1 MNLSSNSKRTPPP
14 PHQGT
19 LNHRIKIIGPLF
31 AAFASA
37 LLLTACPS
45 PDVTSS
51 GGTSTGGTGGTT
63 PGGGGKNPSPTT
75 YTTTITGTVQDA
87 SRTGLGLPG
96 ATVSASTKPEPTTTT
111 TGPDGTFS
119 LQVTHSGSLSLTLTA
134 QKACYE
140 PSAPKSITLSKDTSY
155 NADVIGL
162 NLGPEPQGDNRFTL
176 KQNPGTAANPTY
188 TLTLNCL
195 RTITEGEF
203 ASASQTFP
211 GETTP
216 VPSRLTGMPEFA
228 ADPHSK
234 VTAIELTGSPV
245 TIERR
250 AFFDHRK
257 ITGRLH
263 IPASVESIGRLAFRS
278 AGNSGTGSRGATPI
292 VLEFAP
298 NSQLKSIGDQAF
310 QGGAIRLVLPLPR
323 SLLTVGNNAFHTS
336 LRGRPTNLTIPEN
349 VTQVGTFAFGTSGA
363 FSGTLTIESPHL
375 VRTPPLDP
383 PNAPGTK
390 TGRLGNSAFTELATN
405 PNNPFSTIFLPRA
418 VFDSYTQADLNAI
431 FGTGGTYFDISDT
444 EKTNALTK

>member
-1 MNLSSNSKRTPPP
+1 MIELTP
-14 PHQGT
+14 
-19 LNHRIKIIGPLF
+19 
-31 AAFASA
+31 
-37 LLLTACPS
+37 
-45 PDVTSS
+45 V
-51 GGTSTGGTGGTT
+51 
-63 PGGGGKNPSPTT
+63 
-75 YTTTITGTVQDA
+75 
-87 SRTGLGLPG
+87 
-96 ATVSASTKPEPTTTT
+96 PEPT
-111 TGPDGTFS
+111 
-119 LQVTHSGSLSLTLTA
+119 GSA
-134 QKACYE
+134 
-140 PSAPKSITLSKDTSY
+140 
-155 NADVIGL
+155 
-162 NLGPEPQGDNRFTL
+162 RFTL
-176 KQNPGTAANPTY
+176 KQNPGTAADPTY

-195 RTITEGEF
+195 RTVTEGEF

-216 VPSRLTGMPEFA
+216 VPSRLAGLPEFA
-228 ADPHSK
+228 ANPHSK

-263 IPASVESIGRLAFRS
+263 IPASVESIGRLAFRN
-278 AGNSGTGSRGATPI
+278 AGNSAGPTPI
-292 VLEFAP
+292 GLEFAP

-310 QGGAIRLVLPLPR
+310 QGGAVDLVLPLPR
-323 SLLTVGNNAFHTS
+323 SLLTIGNNAFHTS

-390 TGRLGNSAFTELATN
+390 TGKLGDSAFSELTTN
-405 PNNPFSTIFLPRA
+405 PNNPFSTIFLPQA
-418 VFDSYTQADLNAI
+418 VFDSYNQADLNAI

>member
-1 MNLSSNSKRTPPP
+1 MNLSSNSKRWPPPP

-19 LNHRIKIIGPLF
+19 LNYRIRIIGPLF

-45 PDVTSS
+45 PGGTSAGNTS
-51 GGTSTGGTGGTT
+51 TGGTSTGDAGGTT
-63 PGGGGKNPSPTT
+63 PAKTT
-75 YTTTITGTVQDA
+75 YTTTVIGTVRDGSTNIPLHRA
-87 SRTGLGLPG
+87 K
-96 ATVSASTKPEPTTTT
+96 VSASTAPTAPAS
-111 TGPDGTFS
+111 TGPDGAFS
-119 LQVTHSGSLSLTLTA
+119 LQVTHSGSFTLTA
-134 QKACYE
+134 AKTCYQTAPAQTITVTRSGPYNTKAISLT
-140 PSAPKSITLSKDTSY
+140 P
-155 NADVIGL
+155 V
-162 NLGPEPQGDNRFTL
+162 PEPTGSDRFTL

-195 RTITEGEF
+195 RTVTEGEF

-216 VPSRLTGMPEFA
+216 VPSRLAGLPEFA
-228 ADPHSK
+228 VDPHSK

-263 IPASVESIGRLAFRS
+263 IPASVESIGRLAFRG
-278 AGNSGTGSRGATPI
+278 AGNSGGATAATAI
-292 VLEFAP
+292 SLEFAP

-323 SLLTVGNNAFHTS
+323 SLLTIGDNAFHTS
-336 LRGRPTNLTIPEN
+336 LRQRPTNLTIPEN
-349 VTQVGTFAFGTSGA
+349 VIQVGNFAFGTSGA

-375 VRTPPLDP
+375 VRTPALDP

-390 TGRLGNSAFTELATN
+390 TGRLGSSAFSELATN
-405 PNNPFSTIFLPRA
+405 PNNPFSTIFLLRA
-418 VFDSYTQADLNAI
+418 VFDSYNQADLNAV